1 MTLRR
6 KILLVI
12 SIMLVGLIAILY
24 AASSTI
30 LLRGFAAVEERDT
43 RQNVERALDAL
54 SNDVVNLDS
63 STRDYASWDDTYAF
77 IEDANE
83 AYVEANLVD
92 TTFSNLELN
101 LMVFVHS
108 SGRIVFSKAFDLQNQ
123 EETPF
128 PESLQAHLAAG
139 SLLLQHPDLE
149 SGLTGLILLPEG
161 ALLVASRPI
170 LTSYYEGPARG
181 TLMMGRYLD
190 DAQIEHL
197 AEITHVSLAVRR
209 FDDEQMLADWAV
221 SASLLDKAP
230 ILVRPLSA
238 DSIAGYA
245 LIRDIYGQPALVLR
259 VDSPR
264 AIYRQGQTSVHYLL
278 VSLLLVGIVFGVA
291 SLLLL
296 EKLVLS
302 RLVRMSADVSQVG
315 DGGGLSARVMV
326 AGRDELSSLASVI
339 NSTLAKLEE
348 AQNDLRKSEEQY
360 RSLFQRSP
368 VGVFHYDTRLY
379 ITDCN
384 DRFAAILQ
392 SSREQLMGLDMNQLE
407 DPSILPALNQAI
419 QGQTGFYEGSY
430 RTTTSPAQIWASMRT
445 APLLDSQN
453 HVIGGVGI
461 VEDVTERKRAEQEIQ
476 RLNESLERRARELA
490 ALNKAGRAMT
500 STLNPE
506 AVLKLVTDEIRDLLD
521 VEGASILLRD
531 PASGDLIFAQTV
543 GSAAEQLTGVR
554 LPVTVGIAGWVARER
569 QSALVNDAQH
579 DPRFFNRIDSSTGL
593 KTRSVM
599 AVPLMF
605 KGVLWGVVEAIN
617 KLPAS
622 GHGQFD
628 ADDLE
633 MLEALASSA
642 AIAIENARLYAAEQ
656 GRAAQLARALEQQR
670 ELERLQREFI
680 QNASHELR
688 TPLGIIRGYAE
699 LLENGDLGE
708 LQLDQREPI
717 NIIARRSRMLG
728 KLVEDIMAA
737 LVLKVREFQKESVD
751 LAHLA
756 RQAVTDLQVAASRG
770 GLTLSA
776 EIARDLPLVLGDPIA
791 LRRVLDNLLG
801 NALKFT
807 PPGGRVTVRLQPN
820 EDTVELQVSDTGVG
834 IPQDHL
840 GRIFDRFYQVD
851 GSATRRF
858 GGVGLGLALVKEI
871 VEGHGGQVTVASQVG
886 KGTVFTVL
894 LPTHTAQSVKRDV

>member
-1 MTLRR
+1 VTLRR
-6 KILLVI
+6 KTLLIIGV
-12 SIMLVGLIAILY
+12 MLAGLIALLY
-24 AASSTI
+24 AASSAI
-30 LLRGFAAVEERDT
+30 LLGGFATVEERDT
-43 RQNVERALDAL
+43 HQDVQRALDAL
-54 SNDVVNLDS
+54 SNEIADLDS
-63 STRDYASWDDTYAF
+63 VTRDYASWDDTYAF

-83 AYVEANLVD
+83 TYPKVNLVD
-92 TTFSNLELN
+92 TTFSNLRLN

-108 SGRIVFSKAFDLQNQ
+108 SGRIVFSKAFDLQND

-128 PESLQAHLAAG
+128 PESLHAHLAAG

-170 LTSYYEGPARG
+170 LTSEYQGPARG
-181 TLMMGRYLD
+181 TLMMGRYLN
-190 DAQIEHL
+190 DAEIEHL
-197 AEITHVSLAVRR
+197 AEMTHVSLTVHR
-209 FDDEQMLADWAV
+209 FDDEQMPADFRAV
-221 SASLLDKAP
+221 SASLDKAP

-259 VDSPR
+259 VNSPR
-264 AIYRQGQTSVHYLL
+264 AIYQQGQTSVHYLL
-278 VSLLLVGIVFGVA
+278 VSLLLVGIVFGAA

-302 RLVRMSADVSQVG
+302 RLARLSADVSRIG
-315 DGGGLSARVMV
+315 DSGGLSARVMV

-339 NSTLAKLEE
+339 NSTLAKLEQ
-348 AQNDLRKSEEQY
+348 AQYDLRKSEEQY

-379 ITDCN
+379 ITECN
-384 DRFAAILQ
+384 DRLAAILQ
-392 SSREQLMGLDMNQLE
+392 SSRERLIGLDMNQLK
-407 DPSILPALNQAI
+407 DQRIAPTLKQAI
-419 QGQTGFYEGSY
+419 KGQAGFYEGPY
-430 RTTTSPAQIWASMRT
+430 RATTSPAQIWASLRT

-461 VEDVTERKRAEQEIQ
+461 VEDITERKRAEEEIQ
-476 RLNESLERRARELA
+476 RLNENLERRARELT

-506 AVLKLVTDEIRDLLD
+506 AVLKLVTNEIRDLLG

-531 PASGDLIFAQTV
+531 PASDDLIFANTV
-543 GSAAEQLTGVR
+543 GSASEQLTGVR
-554 LPVTVGIAGWVARER
+554 LPVTAGIAGWVARER

-579 DPRFFNRIDSSTGL
+579 DPRFFNQIDSSTGL

-605 KGVLWGVVEAIN
+605 KGALWGVAEAIN
-617 KLPAS
+617 KLPAG

-670 ELERLQREFI
+670 ELDRLQREFI
-680 QNASHELR
+680 QNVSHELR
-688 TPLGIIRGYAE
+688 TPLGIVRGYAE
-699 LLENGDLGE
+699 LLESGDLGE
-708 LQLDQREPI
+708 LQLEQREPI
-717 NIIARRSRMLG
+717 NIIARRSRMLS
-728 KLVEDIMAA
+728 KLVDDIMAA
-737 LVLKVREFQKESVD
+737 LELKVREVQKESVD

-756 RQAVTDLQVAASRG
+756 RQAVTDLQVAASRA

-776 EIARDLPLVLGDPIA
+776 EIAQDLPLVPGDPIA
-791 LRRVLDNLLG
+791 LRRVLDNLVG

-807 PPGGRVTVRLQPN
+807 PPGGKVTVWLQQN
-820 EDTVELQVSDTGVG
+820 EDKVELQVSDTGVG
-834 IPQDHL
+834 IPSDHL

-871 VEGHGGQVTVASQVG
+871 VEAHGGQVTVASQVG
-886 KGTVFTVL
+886 KGTTFTVL
-894 LPTHTAQSVKRDV
+894 LPTHTAPSVKRDA